1 MQVKINERFYPLLFN
16 EDRYLVL
23 LGGSGSGKS
32 VFAAQKCIARALKE
46 KHRILII
53 RKVGDTIKDSVF
65 KLITSLLSDY
75 GILSVCEVN
84 KTEKTV
90 ILPNG
95 SEILMKGLD
104 DPEKIKSIAGITSMW
119 IEEATELKEDDFDQ
133 LDLRLRGD
141 TGSYKQIILTFNP
154 IDERHWLKKRFFDG
168 DPEKTTALKTTYLD
182 NIFLDEEYREV
193 LELKAKSNPNY
204 YRIYKLGE
212 WGKPDVVSPF
222 AYNFNK
228 ERHVAKLKIRDD
240 IPLRFSQDFNVD
252 PMATVVCQMWFDS
265 EGHHIHFLREH
276 ALYGKGT
283 REMIELIQ
291 GSYTP
296 LHLSKCLWTGD
307 ATSQKRTVE
316 QTVSNG
322 KHLSSWVL
330 INNAFKLGSRLQVP
344 RANPPVKETRDLL
357 NMILALH
364 PDIKFD
370 ESMSLTIN
378 ELLYTETDEEGNIK
392 KKNREKEDQRSD
404 FLDGIRYA
412 LFTWLSDFLTNPK
425 KYTK

>member
-1 MQVKINERFYPLLFN
+1 MSELLVKLNKLH
-16 EDRYLVL
+16 
-23 LGGSGSGKS
+23 
-32 VFAAQKCIARALKE
+32 E
-46 KHRILII
+46 KQAYI
-53 RKVGDTIKDSVF
+53 VET
-65 KLITSLLSDY
+65 
-75 GILSVCEVN
+75 
-84 KTEKTV
+84 
-90 ILPNG
+90 
-95 SEILMKGLD
+95 
-104 DPEKIKSIAGITSMW
+104 
-119 IEEATELKEDDFDQ
+119 
-133 LDLRLRGD
+133 
-141 TGSYKQIILTFNP
+141 
-154 IDERHWLKKRFFDG
+154 KKRFNVLKCGRRFGKTELMTDIGINSAIDG
-168 DPEKTTALKTTYLD
+168 YPVGYWSPTYKDLYEVWNTTKRLVKDITKRKDEQVKQIELITGGKIDFWSLDEPDSGRGRKYKVAIVDEAEKARKLKEALHGAIMPTLADYAGELWVVSSPKFGRTEFKELYEDAGKSDNWARWKFTTYD
-182 NIFLDEEYREV
+182 NPHIRPEEINLQKEVMPKPYFDCEFL
-193 LELKAKSNPNY
+193 AM
-204 YRIYKLGE
+204 
-212 WGKPDVVSPF
+212 DVDLVAMPF

-378 ELLYTETDEEGNIK
+378 ELLYTETDEEGNIN
-392 KKNREKEDQRSD
+392 KKNREKESQRSD
-404 FLDGIRYA
+404 YIDATRYCI
-412 LFTWLSDFLTNPK
+412 FTWMSDFLTNPK